1 MRKLTLYSR
10 PECHLCE
17 ALLADLMP
25 LLRADD
31 SVETVDV
38 DSSVALE
45 RRYGLRIPV
54 LAAGESSS
62 RVTRSIASACGA
74 ISSRNSRDRAAAA
87 AIPL

>member
-1 MRKLTLYSR
+1 MVKLTLYSR

-17 ALLADLMP
+17 AFLADLMP
-25 LLRADD
+25 LLGSAA

-54 LAAGESSS
+54 LTAGDVEISGYPLDRERVQRFLES
-62 RVTRSIASACGA
+62 I
-74 ISSRNSRDRAAAA
+74 
-87 AIPL
+87 

>member
-1 MRKLTLYSR
+1 MSKLTLYSR

-17 ALLADLMP
+17 ALLADLLP
-25 LLRADD
+25 LLGPGD

-54 LAAGESSS
+54 LAAGELELSQYPLDRE
-62 RVTRSIASACGA
+62 RVRRYLET
-74 ISSRNSRDRAAAA
+74 
-87 AIPL
+87 L

>member
-1 MRKLTLYSR
+1 MVKLTLYSR

-25 LLRADD
+25 LLGSAA

-54 LAAGESSS
+54 LTAGEVEISGYPLDRE
-62 RVTRSIASACGA
+62 RVQRFLESI
-74 ISSRNSRDRAAAA
+74 
-87 AIPL
+87 

>member
-1 MRKLTLYSR
+1 MVTLTLYSR

-17 ALLADLMP
+17 ALLADLVP
-25 LLRADD
+25 LLREGI

-54 LAAGESSS
+54 LAAGDVELS
-62 RVTRSIASACGA
+62 GYPLD
-74 ISSRNSRDRAAAA
+74 RDRVQRYLES
-87 AIPL
+87 I

>member
-1 MRKLTLYSR
+1 MNGLAKLTLYSR

-17 ALLADLMP
+17 ALLADLLP
-25 LLRADD
+25 LLGPSD

-54 LAAGESSS
+54 LVAGELELSSYPL
-62 RVTRSIASACGA
+62 
-74 ISSRNSRDRAAAA
+74 DRESVRRH
-87 AIPL
+87 LESL

>member
-1 MRKLTLYSR
+1 MVKLTLYSR

-25 LLRADD
+25 LLGSAA

-54 LAAGESSS
+54 LTAGAVEISGYPLDRERVQRFLES
-62 RVTRSIASACGA
+62 I
-74 ISSRNSRDRAAAA
+74 
-87 AIPL
+87 

>member
-1 MRKLTLYSR
+1 MGKLTLYSR

-17 ALLADLMP
+17 ALLADLLP
-25 LLRADD
+25 LLGPNV

-54 LAAGESSS
+54 LAAGDVELSGYPLDQEGV
-62 RVTRSIASACGA
+62 RRYLASI
-74 ISSRNSRDRAAAA
+74 
-87 AIPL
+87 